1 MYQINQFPPYNASFF
16 YLGSSTLGLDQEQ
29 QFGATEQQ
37 PIYQGI
43 PVRVLKPIS
52 IYNSGLDTY
61 QNEAD
66 HSNSLIKYNIESLTN
81 FDSENASGT
90 GIQEIPQSILDE
102 YVPYQNDY
110 EPVNNPLLLTPGTSF
125 QQLISWDELEIREQT
140 TVNNTSSG
148 LQLTNLPAGIHS
160 SQDLRP
166 VAVVNPLYMH
176 QATSDN
182 QTTQAEVNVD
192 GSSSLAERKRERK
205 KERQRELRKD
215 PAYVERERE
224 RRRELRKD
232 PAYVERERERRRE
245 LRKDPAYVER
255 ERERRRKL
263 RKDPAYAERERERR
277 RELRKDPAYVERERE
292 RRRKLRKDPAY
303 AERQRERQR
312 ELRKD
317 PAYVER
323 QRERRRE
330 RYQTD
335 PAYAERQR
343 ERQKEL
349 RKDPAYVERER
360 ERRRGRYQT
369 DPAYAE
375 REKERK
381 RERYQ
386 TDPAY
391 AERKREHDRERYQTD
406 LAYAERKRERARE
419 RYQTD
424 PAYAE
429 RRRELRKDPAYAE
442 GQKIYKKIYQRIKIQ
457 TSNKEEAK
465 EQAVIARERYL
476 QSVHSAKNSGD
487 LPLTANLAETTQS
500 SEAC

>member
-1 MYQINQFPPYNASFF
+1 MDQTNQFPSYDASFYF
-16 YLGSSTLGLDQEQ
+16 LCSSALGLVDQEQ

-37 PIYQGI
+37 PIYQGM
-43 PVRVLKPIS
+43 PVQVLNPIS
-52 IYNSGLDTY
+52 IYNSGPHTY

-66 HSNSLIKYNIESLTN
+66 HSYSLNKYNINSLTN
-81 FDSENASGT
+81 LDSENASGT

-102 YVPYQNDY
+102 YVPYQPEY
-110 EPVNNPLLLTPGTSF
+110 KPVNNALLLTPNTPF

-140 TVNNTSSG
+140 TANHTSSD
-148 LQLTNLPAGIHS
+148 LQLTDLPAGIHS

-166 VAVVNPLYMH
+166 FAVVNPLCMH

-192 GSSSLAERKRERK
+192 GSSSLAERKRER
-205 KERQRELRKD
+205 
-215 PAYVERERE
+215 
-224 RRRELRKD
+224 
-232 PAYVERERERRRE
+232 
-245 LRKDPAYVER
+245 
-255 ERERRRKL
+255 
-263 RKDPAYAERERERR
+263 
-277 RELRKDPAYVERERE
+277 
-292 RRRKLRKDPAY
+292 
-303 AERQRERQR
+303 QRERQR

-317 PAYVER
+317 PAYAKRERERRRER
-323 QRERRRE
+323 QRERYQTDPAYAEHQRERQRE

-343 ERQKEL
+343 ER
-349 RKDPAYVERER
+349 ERE
-360 ERRRGRYQT
+360 RYQT
-369 DPAYAE
+369 DHAYAE
-375 REKERK
+375 HKRERQRERE

-391 AERKREHDRERYQTD
+391 AERKRERQRERG
-406 LAYAERKRERARE
+406 RE

-429 RRRELRKDPAYAE
+429 RKRERQRERYQTDPAYAKRRRERQGELRKDPAYAE
-442 GQKIYKKIYQRIKIQ
+442 GQKIYKKTYQRIKIQ

-487 LPLTANLAETTQS
+487 LPLTANLAETIQS
-500 SEAC
+500 SKAC